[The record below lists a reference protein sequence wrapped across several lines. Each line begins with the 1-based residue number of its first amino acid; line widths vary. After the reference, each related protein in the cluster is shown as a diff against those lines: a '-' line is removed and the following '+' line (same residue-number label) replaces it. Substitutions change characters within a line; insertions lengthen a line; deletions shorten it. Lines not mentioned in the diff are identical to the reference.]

1 MALLSTI
8 DFPSI
13 IKKQDGFSHGRIDLH
28 CHSHCSDGSLS
39 PQTLIDRAV
48 NYQIAALAITDH
60 DTVAGFNIAQ
70 DYILEKN
77 IPIKL
82 ISGIEISTSWQGFEI
97 HIVGLN
103 LDVEHVALQ
112 QLIKDQ
118 QQAREDRALTIGEK
132 LAKCGFVNAYEDAKK
147 LAGNGSITRAHFA
160 KILYQQGHV
169 VTLQKAFDQYLGKKG
184 RNTQRAYV
192 KPNWCS
198 IEQAVEVIHLAG
210 GSAVMAHPIR
220 YDLSAKWLRRLIVH
234 FKESQGDA
242 LEVILPQMNP
252 QQRQTMLNYCLEYNL
267 HASTGS
273 DFHHPNKW
281 SDLGRNLILPDG
293 ALPVWAQ
300 WK

>member
-1 MALLSTI
+1 MALLSTT
-8 DFPSI
+8 DFPQT
-13 IKKQDGFSHGRIDLH
+13 IKKNDGFSHGRIDLH
-28 CHSHCSDGSLS
+28 SHTHCSDGGLS

-48 NYQIAALAITDH
+48 NYQIAVLAITDH
-60 DTVAGFNIAQ
+60 DTIEGFHIAQ

-82 ISGIEISTSWQGFEI
+82 ISGIEISTAWQGFEI

-103 LDVEHVALQ
+103 IDTKSPVLQAL
-112 QLIKDQ
+112 IVKQ
-118 QQAREDRALTIGEK
+118 QQEREQRAFSIGEK
-132 LAKCGFVNAYEDAKK
+132 LANSGFPNAYKDAKK
-147 LAGNGSITRAHFA
+147 LAGEGTITRAHFA
-160 KILYQQGHV
+160 KILHQQGHV
-169 VTLQKAFDQYLGKKG
+169 STIQKAFDQYLGKKG

-198 IEQAVEVIHLAG
+198 IEHAIDVIHAAG
-210 GSAVMAHPIR
+210 GTAIMAHPIR

-234 FKESQGDA
+234 FKESMGDG
-242 LEVILPQMNP
+242 LEVVLPQMNP

-267 HASTGS
+267 HASMGS

-293 ALPVWAQ
+293 ATPVWAL
-300 WK
+300 WP